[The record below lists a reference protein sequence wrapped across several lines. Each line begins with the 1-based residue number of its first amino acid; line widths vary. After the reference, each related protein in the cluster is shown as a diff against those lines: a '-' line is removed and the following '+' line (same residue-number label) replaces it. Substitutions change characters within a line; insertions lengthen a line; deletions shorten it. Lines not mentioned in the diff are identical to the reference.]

1 MSGKNVGMVW
11 CRKYSDVTEVTEFDS
26 TSSNKSKDLNQST
39 ASVEAKSGTTARSF
53 FCACNFNTDMG
64 SKASIDLLNFSKGML

>member
-1 MSGKNVGMVW
+1 MYGLV

-53 FCACNFNTDMG
+53 FCACNFDADYE
-64 SKASIDLLNFSKGML
+64 SIKRRKAMACLALN